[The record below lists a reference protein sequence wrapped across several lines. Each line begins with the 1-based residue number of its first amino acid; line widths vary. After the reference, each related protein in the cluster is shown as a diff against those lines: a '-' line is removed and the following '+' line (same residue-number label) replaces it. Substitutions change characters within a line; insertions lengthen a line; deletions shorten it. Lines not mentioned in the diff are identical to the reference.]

1 MSKYLNILAFQ
12 YLKLL
17 VTDVS

>member
-1 MSKYLNILAFQ
+1 MLKFPKVIKS

-17 VTDVS
+17 VTLN